1 MDEKTKA
8 ALASGLAGGYVLGRT
23 KKGKLALSVAMF
35 LAGRNISLEPRQL
48 AAQAVRRLGEMPQV
62 AGVQKQIRAEGVDAA
77 RGAVT
82 AVANRGVG
90 SLADAIGKRAL
101 DLRSKGEEDGSA
113 DDAEAGA
120 EDTEDVEDAEQGED
134 EEEEAEDEG
143 ASPAGRGRRGPGKD
157 STESAGRRKAPP
169 AKKTAPAKKK
179 ASQAPA
185 RKAGARR
192 TTAQKKTADEP
203 SSGRASKN
211 TSSRAQGRR

>member
-48 AAQAVRRLGEMPQV
+48 AVQAVRRLGEVPQV
-62 AGVQKQIRAEGVDAA
+62 AGVQKQIRGEGLDAA

-82 AVANRGVG
+82 AVASHGVG

-101 DLRSKGEEDGSA
+101 DLRSEGDESGDEDEDADEGEAPA
-113 DDAEAGA
+113 DDA
-120 EDTEDVEDAEQGED
+120 DAEED
-134 EEEEAEDEG
+134 EKDEEGKEAPT
-143 ASPAGRGRRGPGKD
+143 ARRGRRGPAKESSK
-157 STESAGRRKAPP
+157 STGGRKAPP
-169 AKKTAPAKKK
+169 AKKAASAKKK

-185 RKAGARR
+185 RKTAARR
-192 TTAQKKTADEP
+192 TASKKTADE
-203 SSGRASKN
+203 SSSAGKASRN
-211 TSSRAQGRR
+211 TSSRSSGRR